1 MHWLFLLIAVGSF
14 LVAFT
19 THSPALLGISLLLG
33 LVTSVAFFMSML
45 AQRMGSTTSSEA
57 LRLNPDE
64 LRRMREQAESRR
76 LQAQAT
82 AAASAGDDTQTP
94 APPLGGEQTMR

>member
-1 MHWLFLLIAVGSF
+1 MPWLFLLIAIGSF
-14 LVAFT
+14 LIAFT

-33 LVTSVAFFMSML
+33 LLTSVAFFMSLL

-64 LRRMREQAESRR
+64 LRRMREQADARR
-76 LQAQAT
+76 VQVQP
-82 AAASAGDDTQTP
+82 AAAPAADEGAQSGQT
-94 APPLGGEQTMR
+94 LGGEQTLR